1 MWLTWRAATERALY
15 GGDGFYRRSEKPS
28 RHFSTSVHTS
38 SGYAAAMVRLLVD
51 VDVGLGHPAH
61 LDVVDIGA
69 GGGEFVIQLGR
80 IAPSE
85 LRSRLCITA
94 VELGAR
100 PAGLPTEISWTAA
113 VPERITGLVVAN
125 EWLDN
130 VPVDVVELTAQGPRL
145 VQVDTATG
153 AERVGGSPNSDDQAW
168 LARWWPLGEVGDRA
182 EVGRPRDE
190 VWTEVVQRMRRG
202 VAVAIDY
209 AHQRQ
214 TRPQHGT
221 LAGYRHG
228 RSVPPIP
235 DGSCDLTAH
244 VALDA
249 CAAAGAAA
257 VSGDGRSGGGAGAN
271 GAGAGERRQETL
283 LTTQRN
289 ALRMLGIR
297 GERPPLV
304 MAKTDPVDYLRELQ
318 RAGQEGEL
326 LDRHGLGG
334 FGWLVQTVNFPAP
347 APIRASMAT

>member
-1 MWLTWRAATERALY
+1 MWLTWREATERALY
-15 GGDGFYRRSEKPS
+15 GCDGFYRRAEKPS
-28 RHFSTSVHTS
+28 LHYSTSVHTS
-38 SGYAAAMVRLLVD
+38 SGYAAAMVRLLGD
-51 VDVGLGHPAH
+51 IDAALGHPAH
-61 LDVVDIGA
+61 LDVVDVGA

-85 LRSRLCITA
+85 LRARLCITA
-94 VELGAR
+94 VELAAR
-100 PAGLPTEISWTAA
+100 PAGWPTEIGWTAA
-113 VPERITGLVVAN
+113 VPERITGLVIAN

-130 VPVDVVELTAQGPRL
+130 VPVDVVELTDRGPRL
-145 VQVDTATG
+145 VHVDTETG

-182 EVGRPRDE
+182 EIGRPRDE
-190 VWTEVVQRMRRG
+190 AWTDVIQRMQRG

-214 TRPQHGT
+214 TRPRYGT

-249 CAAAGAAA
+249 CAAAG
-257 VSGDGRSGGGAGAN
+257 SN
-271 GAGAGERRQETL
+271 GRQETL
-283 LTTQRN
+283 FTSQRQ

-297 GERPPLV
+297 GERPPVV
-304 MAKTDPVDYLRELQ
+304 MAKTDPVGYLRQLR
-318 RAGQEGEL
+318 RAGEEGEL

-334 FGWLVQTVNFPAP
+334 FGWLVQTVDFPAP
-347 APIRASMAT
+347 PPIRASMAT